1 MAEKR
6 RPRWSG
12 PTAGSDRL
20 SWYLLRRTDSV
31 GVEKV
36 PIAHCWPLASDLS
49 MLPSESFSRGSTSKN
64 VSGAA
69 SSTTFFGANSL
80 KPNSSENHRLLVA
93 PAYIAQQP
101 LRWLDG
107 TRSAGRSARLV
118 MVGASA
124 NAIHTRA
131 APMESRSCVRAAR
144 RLVAEK
150 QPDGDPSDKEH
161 KSERTRKAPCWRAK
175 IR

>member
-20 SWYLLRRTDSV
+20 SWYLLRRADSV

-64 VSGAA
+64 VCGAA

-131 APMESRSCVRAAR
+131 APMESRSCVGTEAGRRKTAR
-144 RLVAEK
+144 RRPFRQRTQK
-150 QPDGDPSDKEH
+150 RTH
-161 KSERTRKAPCWRAK
+161 SEAPCWRQK